1 MGRVHF
7 IGGSPRQLRCAP
19 LPPITTGVKNQGGV
33 RSEGLVS

>member
-19 LPPITTGVKNQGGV
+19 LPPITTGV
-33 RSEGLVS
+33 RRYCPPLYLDFA